1 MAAPRLTAKRG
12 HPSVARVLFGHLDA
26 FLEELRLRGRSPHT
40 LRAYQFDVLD
50 LCSLLDHQGVKSPR
64 QITLLHLRQW
74 VQHRREGGGRDS
86 ERSVARRLSS
96 IRTFLRFLE
105 RQGEIEGNPA
115 LAMRAP
121 KKRRTLPKVFVQA
134 DVDKLLSLVERDNG
148 QEGFSVVMTGGG
160 TLDHDFNTLSQHD
173 LKSGELEFG
182 LPAALII
189 LVLVFGAVVA
199 GLVPLLM
206 AIVAIVVALGDLRDD
221 GTMLVHGKRGKQRI
235 AVLGAPAQRALAA
248 WLRLRRR
255 VAARRTPAADRIFLN
270 PTGTPLSTRAIHRIV
285 VRGLAR
291 AGITSPGSPHT
302 LRHSFATHLLER
314 GADLR
319 TVQELLGHEQ
329 VTTTQIYTHLSGR
342 RLREIYDQA
351 HPRGRRRA
359 APGGAGGRTAPG
371 R

>member
-12 HPSVARVLFGHLDA
+12 HPSVGRVLFGHLDA

-50 LCSLLDHQGVKSPR
+50 FCTLLDHHGVKSPR

-86 ERSVARRLSS
+86 ERSLARRLSS

-134 DVDKLLSLVERDNG
+134 DVDRLLAAPPAKARHGVRDRAVL
-148 QEGFSVVMTGGG
+148 EILYSGG
-160 TLDHDFNTLSQHD
+160 LRVA
-173 LKSGELEFG
+173 EIC
-182 LPAALII
+182 AL
-189 LVLVFGAVVA
+189 A
-199 GLVPLLM
+199 P
-206 AIVAIVVALGDLRDD
+206 GDLRDD

-255 VAARRTPAADRIFLN
+255 VAARRRPAADRIFLN
-270 PTGTPLSTRAIHRIV
+270 PAGEPLSTRAIHRIV
-285 VRGLAR
+285 ARGLAR

-351 HPRGRRRA
+351 HPRGRKRA
-359 APGGAGGRTAPG
+359 SPGG
-371 R
+371 